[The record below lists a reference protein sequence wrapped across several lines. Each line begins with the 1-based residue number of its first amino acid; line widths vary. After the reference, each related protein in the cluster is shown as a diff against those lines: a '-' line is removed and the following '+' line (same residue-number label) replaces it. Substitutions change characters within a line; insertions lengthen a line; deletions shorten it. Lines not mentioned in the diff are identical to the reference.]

1 MVDGAN
7 IGKCL
12 TLGLM
17 AGLLIA
23 NSAMIETPPSP
34 EKTKLIAEFLCLSE
48 TQRKIDNGQA
58 VEAMAIQDGFEA
70 LKANSD
76 AGGRVLGPLTG
87 GPLTIVSDAYQSAYL
102 RHKAEF
108 QSEFE
113 RHVNWEFSESE
124 LRTINAFLGSAAG
137 KHYLAGNWRMN
148 AYVVTN
154 TEDLVLK
161 IAAEA
166 KSTAK
171 AALAAKGFRSAPVLD
186 MTYQQMTQESG
197 MPHGK

>member
-1 MVDGAN
+1 
-7 IGKCL
+7 
-12 TLGLM
+12 
-17 AGLLIA
+17 
-23 NSAMIETPPSP
+23 
-34 EKTKLIAEFLCLSE
+34 
-48 TQRKIDNGQA
+48 
-58 VEAMAIQDGFEA
+58 
-70 LKANSD
+70 
-76 AGGRVLGPLTG
+76 
-87 GPLTIVSDAYQSAYL
+87 
-102 RHKAEF
+102 
-108 QSEFE
+108 
-113 RHVNWEFSESE
+113 
-124 LRTINAFLGSAAG
+124 
-137 KHYLAGNWRMN
+137 MN